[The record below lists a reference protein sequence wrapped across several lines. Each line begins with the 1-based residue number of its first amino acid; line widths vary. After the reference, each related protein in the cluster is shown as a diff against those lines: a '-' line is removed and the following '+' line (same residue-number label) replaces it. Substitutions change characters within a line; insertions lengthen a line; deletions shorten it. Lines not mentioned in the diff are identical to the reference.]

1 MLWDVD
7 LSALVDG
14 NRISRP
20 DEVILPPMG
29 AQFPP
34 DEPRPRMQAPTQDSE
49 TTSWNWDA
57 LNPTMPAQGGIEL
70 CRRTLWFIDD
80 LNFLCRRYELVD
92 ECACFPEIVDVSRV
106 PDEKKDRWA
115 KTAREFY
122 FKIFSPKDIDEED
135 EQEDSTISSD
145 SDLDPDELDSTE
157 LEMLDSTLDFE
168 QEDEEMKNAVSLL
181 ANIPKVTG
189 MT

>member
-29 AQFPP
+29 RTQTQ
-34 DEPRPRMQAPTQDSE
+34 RTGLQSRMQAPTQDSE
-49 TTSWNWDA
+49 NTSWDWDA
-57 LNPTMPAQGGIEL
+57 LNPTMPSQGGIEL
-70 CRRTLWFIDD
+70 CRRTLWFMDD

-92 ECACFPEIVDVSRV
+92 ECACFPEVVDVSKV
-106 PDEKKDRWA
+106 PDDRKDRWA

-122 FKIFSPKDIDEED
+122 FKIFSPKDIDEDD

-157 LEMLDSTLDFE
+157 LEVLDSTLDFE
-168 QEDEEMKNAVSLL
+168 QEDEEMKKAV
-181 ANIPKVTG
+181 
-189 MT
+189 